1 ARVITTCSAGNVDY
15 VKSLGADQVIDYT
28 KEDFTEILSDV
39 DCVFETV
46 GGPVT
51 AKSFEVVK
59 SGGRVASIA
68 SGMQAP
74 PSPRDDVTSLRPAV
88 GRDRPH
94 LERIIELFQSG
105 VVKAPPVQTFT
116 LQEAPEA
123 HRISEGR
130 HLRGKLVFVINQD

>member
-1 ARVITTCSAGNVDY
+1 
-15 VKSLGADQVIDYT
+15 
-28 KEDFTEILSDV
+28 
-39 DCVFETV
+39 
-46 GGPVT
+46 
-51 AKSFEVVK
+51 
-59 SGGRVASIA
+59 
-68 SGMQAP
+68 MQAP

>member
-1 ARVITTCSAGNVDY
+1 
-15 VKSLGADQVIDYT
+15 
-28 KEDFTEILSDV
+28 
-39 DCVFETV
+39 VFETV
-46 GGPVT
+46 GGPVN

-74 PSPRDDVTSLRPAV
+74 PSPREDVASLRPAV

-94 LERIIELFQSG
+94 LERIMELFLSG
-105 VVKAPPVQTFT
+105 VVQAPPVKTFT
-116 LQEAPEA
+116 LEEAPEA

-130 HLRGKLVFVINQD
+130 HLRGKLVFVVKED